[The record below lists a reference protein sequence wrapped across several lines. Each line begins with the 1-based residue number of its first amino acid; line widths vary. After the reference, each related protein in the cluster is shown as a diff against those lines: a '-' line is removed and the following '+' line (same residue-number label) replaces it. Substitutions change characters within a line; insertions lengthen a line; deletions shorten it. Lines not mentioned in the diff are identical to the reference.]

1 MAEVFYLSLLMRR
14 CRQLLVFFSPIFAW
28 TCHKR
33 FVGENG
39 ACLAK
44 KGMMNGAKLVL
55 KATGYGVSQIWE
67 SAGPANR
74 VDTLWGIWG
83 YVE

>member
-1 MAEVFYLSLLMRR
+1 MAEVFYLNLLVRQ
-14 CRQLLVFFSPIFAW
+14 CRQLLVFFLPIIAVA
-28 TCHKR
+28 CSKR

-39 ACLAK
+39 AYIARK
-44 KGMMNGAKLVL
+44 WMMNEAKLVL
-55 KATGYGVSQIWE
+55 EATGYGVSQIWE

>member
-1 MAEVFYLSLLMRR
+1 MAEVFYLSILMRQY
-14 CRQLLVFFSPIFAW
+14 CQLLVFFSPIFAGA
-28 TCHKR
+28 CPKR

-39 ACLAK
+39 ACIAE
-44 KGMMNGAKLVL
+44 KGMMNGAKLLL

-67 SAGPANR
+67 SAVPANR
-74 VDTLWGIWG
+74 VDTLWGICG